1 MTPATELLSEHP
13 FAPFVRIL
21 GKGKAGTRSLSR
33 QEAHQAFAMILAG
46 EVEQLQLG
54 AFLMLLRVKE
64 ESGEELAGFVD
75 ACRAVLPPTQS
86 LPRADLD
93 WSSYAGKRSQ
103 NPWFILSILLLAE
116 AGHSVFIHG
125 SAGHTKGRLYTEQ
138 AWQALGLPIA
148 TGWQQASTSLTVQR
162 VCYMP
167 LAHICPA
174 LEDIMQL
181 KSLLGLRSPVNTL
194 ARMVNPLRCASSI
207 QSIFHPAYGRLHQE
221 ADRLLGQPR
230 SIVFKGDGGEVEV
243 KPQADTRLMLLEG
256 TGFQERVLPRTI
268 DTRIAGEE
276 TLSTEPL
283 RKLWRGEQSNTY
295 GLEAT
300 LATATVGLLAVESD
314 LSPMQARAQAED
326 LWQNRNRNTLH

>member
-1 MTPATELLSEHP
+1 MTATDLPNEHP

-33 QEAHQAFAMILAG
+33 QEARQAFTIILAG

-75 ACRAVLPPTQS
+75 ACRAVLPPS
-86 LPRADLD
+86 EELPPADLD

-103 NPWFILSILLLAE
+103 HPWFILSILLLAE
-116 AGHSVFIHG
+116 AGHSVFVHG
-125 SAGHTKGRLYTEQ
+125 SAGHTVGRLYTEQ

-148 TGWQQASTSLTVQR
+148 TSWQEARASLTDKR

-181 KSLLGLRSPVNTL
+181 KHLLGLRSPVNTL

-221 ADRLLGQPR
+221 ADELLAQPR
-230 SIVFKGDGGEVEV
+230 SIVFKGDGGEVEI
-243 KPQADTRLMLLEG
+243 KPQADTRLMVLEKSS
-256 TGFQERVLPRTI
+256 FQEVILPRAFDNRVT
-268 DTRIAGEE
+268 GEAA
-276 TLSTEPL
+276 LSTDPL
-283 RKLWRGEQSNTY
+283 RQLWRGDQSNTY

-300 LATATVGLLAVESD
+300 LATATVGLLALKPD
-314 LSPMQARAQAED
+314 LSLVQARAQAED
-326 LWQNRNRNTLH
+326 LWQNRNRNALH